1 MSIRL
6 LQSIFIAGVLSPVDG
21 STLSLSAALEADL
34 VNQGKAVWVAA
45 PELTASELAHASAHA
60 RMRQPNGVP
69 IILAQSAIPMMLQS
83 SGTMGANGALTGLT
97 ALPYSVFPQP
107 CFMYFPAGKV
117 FSGSP
122 AGMYYASILTT
133 TTAQVYNNMYPS
145 GRPQDAIPAVPT
157 PVVDAGPGAYTQT
170 TAADIVLVS
179 VNLPG
184 GVMGLSGSLRGHQWF
199 NTINNAN
206 NKVGKV
212 FVGGSAVGNQIAQSI
227 MTTVVA
233 NNVMWGWQ
241 NRNSQSSNIRATATG
256 GVSGALGASGGSTGA
271 ADYTSVNTSVD
282 QAITLVGNIATAT
295 DFLVFEAMTI
305 EVLPG

>member
-6 LQSIFIAGVLSPVDG
+6 LQSIFVAGVLSPVDG

-117 FSGSP
+117 YSGSP
-122 AGMYYASILTT
+122 AGMYFASILTP
-133 TTAQVYNNMYPS
+133 TTATVYNDRYSS
-145 GRPQDAIPAVPT
+145 GLPQNAIPAIPT
-157 PVVDAGPGAYTQT
+157 AVADAGPGAYTQAT
-170 TAADIVLVS
+170 TEIALIS
-179 VNLPG
+179 VNVPG
-184 GVMGLSGSLRGHQWF
+184 GMMGPNGALRVQNLTSVANTAGTKALALKHNGIQFSAPLAPSSVLSARS
-199 NTINNAN
+199 
-206 NKVGKV
+206 
-212 FVGGSAVGNQIAQSI
+212 QSI
-227 MTTVVA
+227 L
-233 NNVMWGWQ
+233 Q
-241 NRNSQSSNIRATATG
+241 NRGSQSSQVSAPATSTI
-256 GVSGALGASGGSTGA
+256 GAAFINGGSTVSCYYGA
-271 ADYTSVNTSVD
+271 VDTSIDRAV
-282 QAITLVGNIATAT
+282 TLSGTLAVAT
-295 DFLVFEAMTI
+295 DFLVCEAFLAEI
-305 EVLPG
+305 LPG

>member
-69 IILAQSAIPMMLQS
+69 IILAQSAIPMILPS
-83 SGTMGANGALTGLT
+83 SGTMGANGSLTGLT
-97 ALPYSVFPQP
+97 ALSYSVFPQP

-122 AGMYYASILTT
+122 AGMYYASITGT
-133 TTAQVYNNMYPS
+133 QAATVYNNMYTS
-145 GRPQDAIPAVPT
+145 GLPQDAIPAVPT

-170 TAADIVLVS
+170 TGADVELFRVVVPGGILGPHGVLLWQGSWATTNNADAKTVKTKFGALTCLNTGVLVS
-179 VNLPG
+179 QLYAELMNTMRNRGINSQTTLSLASG
-184 GVMGLSGSLRGHQWF
+184 FGLSAIRGQGTE
-199 NTINNAN
+199 NTSADVAYSVTAQLVSVPAN
-206 NKVGKV
+206 NIVMEGCNMIV
-212 FVGGSAVGNQIAQSI
+212 F
-227 MTTVVA
+227 
-233 NNVMWGWQ
+233 
-241 NRNSQSSNIRATATG
+241 
-256 GVSGALGASGGSTGA
+256 
-271 ADYTSVNTSVD
+271 
-282 QAITLVGNIATAT
+282 
-295 DFLVFEAMTI
+295 
-305 EVLPG
+305 PG

>member
-69 IILAQSAIPMMLQS
+69 IILAQSAVPMILQS
-83 SGTMGANGALTGLT
+83 SGTMGANGSLTGLT

-122 AGMYYASILTT
+122 AGMYFASILTT
-133 TTAQVYNNMYPS
+133 TTATVYNNMYTS
-145 GRPQDAIPAVPT
+145 GRPQDAVPTVPT

-170 TAADIVLVS
+170 TGADIQIAAIT
-179 VNLPG
+179 LPG
-184 GVMGLSGSLRGHQWF
+184 GTLSPSGAVRMTQTLTTSAGTATNRTIKSKFGSLVPMTWLISAATKSSTHASQ
-199 NTINNAN
+199 IIS
-206 NKVGKV
+206 NKNSVASQVCPDTFG
-212 FVGGSAVGNQIAQSI
+212 GYAGSASQYSAINTAADVTLSYSASLTTADANQI
-227 MTTVVA
+227 
-233 NNVMWGWQ
+233 
-241 NRNSQSSNIRATATG
+241 
-256 GVSGALGASGGSTGA
+256 LE
-271 ADYTSVNTSVD
+271 
-282 QAITLVGNIATAT
+282 
-295 DFLVFEAMTI
+295 FLMI
-305 EVLPG
+305 EVLP

>member
-69 IILAQSAIPMMLQS
+69 IILAQSAIPMILPS

-122 AGMYYASILTT
+122 AGMYYASITAA
-133 TTAQVYNNMYPS
+133 TTATVYNNMYSS

-157 PVVDAGPGAYTQT
+157 AVVDAGPGAYTQT
-170 TAADIVLVS
+170 TAADIQIAAIT
-179 VNLPG
+179 LPG
-184 GVMGLSGSLRGHQWF
+184 GMLGPSGMLRMTQTGTTSAGTAA
-199 NTINNAN
+199 NRTIRA
-206 NKVGKV
+206 K
-212 FVGGSAVGNQIAQSI
+212 FGSVSI
-227 MTTVVA
+227 MSWLISAATKSSTHSSQTIA
-233 NNVMWGWQ
+233 
-241 NRNSQSSNIRATATG
+241 NRNSVASQVCPDAFG
-256 GVSGALGASGGSTGA
+256 GYAGYPGSASQYSAINTA
-271 ADYTSVNTSVD
+271 ADV
-282 QAITLVGNIATAT
+282 TLSYSASLVTA
-295 DFLVFEAMTI
+295 DANQILEAFVI

>member
-60 RMRQPNGVP
+60 RMRPPNGVP
-69 IILAQSAIPMMLQS
+69 IILAQSAIPMILPS

-117 FSGSP
+117 FSGSS
-122 AGMYYASILTT
+122 AGMYYASITAA
-133 TTAQVYNNMYPS
+133 TTATVYNNMYTS
-145 GRPQDAIPAVPT
+145 GRPQDAIPVVPT

-170 TAADIVLVS
+170 TAEVTGIS

-184 GVMGLSGSLRGHQWF
+184 GMLGPNGTVKTLYRYSWANTAGAKTGRHRLGGFRYNGVSYTANAASTVQTSFQNRGSVASQTSLDMQTGDAGGGGGLQLYLAI
-199 NTINNAN
+199 NTAID
-206 NKVGKV
+206 
-212 FVGGSAVGNQIAQSI
+212 QLIAQT
-227 MTTVVA
+227 M
-233 NNVMWGWQ
+233 Q
-241 NRNSQSSNIRATATG
+241 
-256 GVSGALGASGGSTGA
+256 
-271 ADYTSVNTSVD
+271 
-282 QAITLVGNIATAT
+282 IATAT
-295 DFLVFEAMTI
+295 DFMILEGFDMT
-305 EVLPG
+305 VLPG

>member
-60 RMRQPNGVP
+60 RMRPPNGVP
-69 IILAQSAIPMMLQS
+69 IILAQSAIPMILPS
-83 SGTMGANGALTGLT
+83 SGTMGANGSLTGLT

-122 AGMYYASILTT
+122 AGMYYAILTSA
-133 TTAQVYNNMYPS
+133 TAATVYNNMYTS
-145 GRPQDAIPAVPT
+145 GLPQDAIYASPT
-157 PVVDAGPGAYTQT
+157 AVVDAGPGAYTQT
-170 TAADIVLVS
+170 TGADIALI
-179 VNLPG
+179 NI
-184 GVMGLSGSLRGHQWF
+184 
-199 NTINNAN
+199 NT
-206 NKVGKV
+206 
-212 FVGGSAVGNQIAQSI
+212 
-227 MTTVVA
+227 
-233 NNVMWGWQ
+233 
-241 NRNSQSSNIRATATG
+241 TG
-256 GVSGALGASGGSTGA
+256 GMIGRNGCLAARRYVSMGQAAGGTRSGKLTLGGTMIAAESSMTNTYLAGGISKYLFNRGTQNSNVCPLYGNWPGADALVTQVNSNLF
-271 ADYTSVNTSVD
+271 TSIDTSVD
-282 QAITLVGNIATAT
+282 KTLSMLAQLVTTAT
-295 DFLVFEAMTI
+295 DYYIIDAFRV

>member
-1 MSIRL
+1 MSICL

-69 IILAQSAIPMMLQS
+69 IILAQSAIPMILPS
-83 SGTMGANGALTGLT
+83 SGTMGANGALTGLA

-122 AGMYYASILTT
+122 AGMYYASITAA
-133 TTAQVYNNMYPS
+133 TTATVYDNMYTS
-145 GRPQDAIPAVPT
+145 GLPQDAIPAVPT

-170 TAADIVLVS
+170 TGADITLTTIY
-179 VNLPG
+179 LPG
-184 GVMGLSGSLRGHQWF
+184 GLVGRYGSVECRVGILCR
-199 NTINNAN
+199 NNAN
-206 NKVGKV
+206 AKPIQYKLDDTHFCGATLNAASNAGINVVRGFANRGTGKQVAMVSSSVNSFGSVGQSV
-212 FVGGSAVGNQIAQSI
+212 LAVDTTVDQPIAFTAQLAVATDWVAFEQSI
-227 MTTVVA
+227 VTV
-233 NNVMWGWQ
+233 
-241 NRNSQSSNIRATATG
+241 
-256 GVSGALGASGGSTGA
+256 
-271 ADYTSVNTSVD
+271 Y
-282 QAITLVGNIATAT
+282 
-295 DFLVFEAMTI
+295 
-305 EVLPG
+305 PG